1 MNKQQLLILCDPDMN
16 ADECTIAREAVTN
29 VCTWLLEQPRQMGV
43 DSCMPQFSELT
54 FRIGKNRLNKGLR
67 HKHNGTGWQTL
78 RYTTHFGVMSTPR
91 QIVEASH
98 VDAISGAAVFMLNQL
113 FRCESWNDEDFRR
126 EEHYRMQMRWLEQH
140 SPDLYER
147 TTRKIRADGV
157 KQRNAAR
164 RDRKRKPPSQSTQSP
179 KSTDSQSLIHPPM
192 NPRQA
197 PVQKPITPPTPELSA
212 YQQQVI
218 AEHKAMWD
226 FIKSRSDS
234 CDSACGSAED
244 FDKRSGVKGVC
255 RDENPEN
262 LEDK

>member
-1 MNKQQLLILCDPDMN
+1 MNKQQLLIMCDPDMN
-16 ADECTIAREAVTN
+16 ATECTIATDAITN

-98 VDAISGAAVFMLNQL
+98 ADAISGAAVFMLNQL
-113 FRCESWNDEDFRR
+113 FRCESWNDPDFRR

-147 TTRKIRADGV
+147 ASRKIRATEATR
-157 KQRNAAR
+157 RNAAR
-164 RDRKRKPPSQSTQSP
+164 RDRQRKPTSQSTQSP
-179 KSTDSQSLIHPPM
+179 KSTHSLIYPPAK
-192 NPRQA
+192 PIQA
-197 PVQKPITPPTPELSA
+197 AVQKPIQNQNSE
-212 YQQQVI
+212 
-218 AEHKAMWD
+218 
-226 FIKSRSDS
+226 F
-234 CDSACGSAED
+234 
-244 FDKRSGVKGVC
+244 
-255 RDENPEN
+255 
-262 LEDK
+262 